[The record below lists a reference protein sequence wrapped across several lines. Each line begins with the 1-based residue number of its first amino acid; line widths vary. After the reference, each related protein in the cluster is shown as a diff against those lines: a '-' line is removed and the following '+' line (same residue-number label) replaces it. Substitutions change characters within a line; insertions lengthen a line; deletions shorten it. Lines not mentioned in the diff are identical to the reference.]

1 MTKRGAWRAI
11 ACLFLAAWLATA
23 GWQLTK
29 PMPPGTDIDSGV
41 VTLAASDIEFLHDLS
56 WSDAAGMPVAKQQI
70 FDAVFEV
77 VDQAERFLV
86 LDFFLINDAMGNNG
100 QVHRALSREL
110 ADRVLARKRARPALR
125 VLLVTDPINDVYG
138 GAPSPLLAELSE
150 QGVDVVRTSLGTL
163 RDSNPAYSAL
173 WRLFIQWFGNSPG
186 TAWLPNPFDSGI
198 SRVSL
203 RSWLALANFKANH
216 RKLVVA
222 DRPDGGWWAVVTS
235 ANPHDASS
243 RHSNVGLRVRG
254 ALAAALL
261 ASELEVARFSGWTGE
276 LDAGRLPDAA
286 APRGERVEARIV
298 TEEAIRRQLLAA
310 IDAAGDGD
318 RLMMAMFYLA
328 DRGIVDALVAAA
340 ARGVDIRL
348 VLDPNKDA
356 FGLKKDGVPN
366 RPVARELVARS
377 DGRIRVRWY
386 RTHGE
391 QFHTKLTLVTQGDRL
406 VASLGSANLTRRN
419 IRNYN
424 LETNVQLTLP
434 RQSQPAREMEAWFE
448 RIWRGDAT
456 TGVQYTA
463 PFDSFRDD
471 SRLRYWRYRLM
482 EASGLSTF

>member
-1 MTKRGAWRAI
+1 MTGRGARRGI
-11 ACLFLAAWLATA
+11 ACLFLAVWLATA
-23 GWQLTK
+23 GWQVVK
-29 PMPPGTDIDSGV
+29 PMPSGTDIDSGAMA
-41 VTLAASDIEFLHDLS
+41 LASGDVEFLHDLS
-56 WSDAAGMPVAKQQI
+56 WRDAAGTPVAEQEI

-86 LDFFLINDAMGNNG
+86 LDFFLVNDAMGSNG
-100 QVHRALSREL
+100 KLHRALSREL

-138 GAPSPLLAELSE
+138 GAPSALLAELSA
-150 QGVDVVRTSLGTL
+150 QGVDVVRTSLATL

-186 TAWLPNPFDSGI
+186 TAWLPNPFDSGV
-198 SRVSL
+198 SKVSL
-203 RSWLALANFKANH
+203 RSWLALVNFKANH
-216 RKLVVA
+216 RKVVIA
-222 DRPDGGWWAVVTS
+222 DRADGGWWAVVTS

-254 ALAAALL
+254 EPAAALL

-276 LDAGRLPDAA
+276 FATGRPRGGAAPADAGVTV
-286 APRGERVEARIV
+286 RVL
-298 TEEAIRRQLLAA
+298 TEEAIRRRLLAA
-310 IDAAGDGD
+310 IDTARDGD

-328 DRGIVDALVAAA
+328 DRGVVDALVAAA
-340 ARGVDIRL
+340 ARGVDVRL

-377 DGRIRVRWY
+377 QGRIQVRWY

-391 QFHTKLTLVTQGDRL
+391 QFHSKLTLVTQGDRL

-424 LETNVQLTLP
+424 LETNLQLTLP
-434 RQSQPAREMEAWFE
+434 RQSTAAREMEAWFE
-448 RIWRGDAT
+448 RIWRDDAAR
-456 TGVQYTA
+456 GVSYTA

-471 SRLRYWRYRLM
+471 SRVRYWRYRLM
-482 EASGLSTF
+482 EATGLSTF

>member
-1 MTKRGAWRAI
+1 MTRRVARRAV
-11 ACLFLAAWLATA
+11 ACLFVTVWLATA
-23 GWQLTK
+23 GWQVVK

-41 VTLAASDIEFLHDLS
+41 MTLAAGDIEFLHDLS
-56 WSDAAGMPVAKQQI
+56 WSDAAGRPAAEQRI
-70 FDAVFEV
+70 FDAVFEI

-86 LDFFLINDAMGNNG
+86 LDFFLVNDAMGNG
-100 QVHRALSREL
+100 GKVHRALSREL
-110 ADRVLARKRARPALR
+110 ADRVLARKRARPALQ

-138 GAPSPLLAELSE
+138 GAPSPLLAELSA
-150 QGVDVVRTSLGTL
+150 QGIEVVRTSLGAL
-163 RDSNPAYSAL
+163 RDSNPAYSSL
-173 WRLFIQWFGNSPG
+173 WRLFIQWCGNSPG
-186 TAWLPNPFDSGI
+186 TAWLPNPFDSGV

-222 DRPDGGWWAVVTS
+222 DRADGAWWAVVTS

-254 ALAAALL
+254 ELAAVLL
-261 ASELEVARFSGWTGE
+261 ASELDVARFSGWTGE
-276 LDAGRLPDAA
+276 LDAGRRRGAA
-286 APRGERVEARIV
+286 ALTGERVEACIV
-298 TEEAIRRQLLAA
+298 SEEAILRQLLAA

-340 ARGVDIRL
+340 ARGVDVRL

-366 RPVARELVARS
+366 RPVARELIARS

-391 QFHTKLTLVTQGDRL
+391 QFHSKLTLVTQGDRL

-434 RQSQPAREMEAWFE
+434 RHSAPARKMEAWFE
-448 RIWRGDAT
+448 RIWHGDAAN
-456 TGVQYTA
+456 GVQYTA

-482 EASGLSTF
+482 EATGLSTF